1 MAIILSLVVSAMKRE
16 GERNVLHMTEGNPVR
31 LLLTFGIPLFL
42 SNLLQQF
49 YNLADT
55 AIAGHILGD
64 VAISEIGATSAL
76 YGLIINFAFGLNNG
90 FALSV
95 SRNFGAGNR
104 EELKKAVCWMSL
116 LSLALAFILSASFLL
131 FRHHLLRA
139 LQVPSDILPG
149 ALEYLTII
157 LAGIPFTM
165 IYNYESSLMQSVGN
179 SVTPLLLLSFSTVL
193 NIFLDIFFMGQL
205 DMGVQGA
212 AIATVFSQAVAVI
225 IGLLYIVR
233 HYAWLSFGRDEFRA
247 GFTFVRKMLAQGFS
261 MALMSAIYNLG
272 SVILQGSINALG
284 QVYIAAHVGSRRIAE
299 FFFTPGV
306 ALGSAVATFTS
317 QNYGAHRNER
327 IKAGIGSAIL
337 IYFIWWI
344 FAMILTFTVVE
355 DVLAVI
361 TGSDNPDVIGW
372 AARYL
377 KISVPLIP
385 PMSVLVIL
393 RNALQGMTHPI
404 LPLTCSALEL
414 SGKALFAI
422 FIVPVYGYAAVCI
435 CEPSTWIICFVVI
448 TLGALRYRKEL
459 C

>member
-1 MAIILSLVVSAMKRE
+1 MAIILSLVVSAIKNERK
-16 GERNVLHMTEGNPVR
+16 RNVLNMTEGNPVR

-42 SNLLQQF
+42 GNLLQGNLLQQF

-205 DMGVQGA
+205 DMGEYEVLRLQL
-212 AIATVFSQAVAVI
+212 SSPK
-225 IGLLYIVR
+225 LLR
-233 HYAWLSFGRDEFRA
+233 
-247 GFTFVRKMLAQGFS
+247 
-261 MALMSAIYNLG
+261 
-272 SVILQGSINALG
+272 
-284 QVYIAAHVGSRRIAE
+284 
-299 FFFTPGV
+299 
-306 ALGSAVATFTS
+306 
-317 QNYGAHRNER
+317 
-327 IKAGIGSAIL
+327 
-337 IYFIWWI
+337 
-344 FAMILTFTVVE
+344 
-355 DVLAVI
+355 
-361 TGSDNPDVIGW
+361 
-372 AARYL
+372 
-377 KISVPLIP
+377 
-385 PMSVLVIL
+385 
-393 RNALQGMTHPI
+393 
-404 LPLTCSALEL
+404 
-414 SGKALFAI
+414 
-422 FIVPVYGYAAVCI
+422 
-435 CEPSTWIICFVVI
+435 
-448 TLGALRYRKEL
+448 
-459 C
+459 